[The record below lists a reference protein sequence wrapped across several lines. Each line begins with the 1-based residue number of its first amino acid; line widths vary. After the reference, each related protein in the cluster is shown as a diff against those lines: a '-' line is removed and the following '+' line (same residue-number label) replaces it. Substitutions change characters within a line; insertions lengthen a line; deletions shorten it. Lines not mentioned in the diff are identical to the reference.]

1 MAEIEELY
9 VGLEYRW
16 IIRDDFSGHL
26 YNNNTFTQTELII
39 CNKLKYQNTVIK
51 L

>member
-16 IIRDDFSGHL
+16 IIRDDFLGHL
-26 YNNNTFTQTELII
+26 YNNNTYIYSNWAHNMQ
-39 CNKLKYQNTVIK
+39 
-51 L
+51 